1 MEFFHYNTFPDHLE
15 SDWNEL
21 LNQSIT
27 HVPFLRF
34 GFLKTW
40 WQTRGGGEWPQTAQL
55 SIVTAEKE
63 GKLTG
68 IAPFFLNQ
76 DHQKSTLYLLGSKEI
91 CDYLD
96 IIVRPS
102 ESDQF
107 MEELLNYLTSNAAP
121 DWNELIFFNLMDNTP
136 TLQSLAQNCQSRG
149 WAFQTECT
157 KQSPLVT
164 LPGDWETYLSSLDK
178 KQRHE
183 IRRKMRRASESS
195 EVSWHI
201 VNDQDVLET
210 EMDDFLNLMALDE
223 QKAHFLTPS
232 MREQMR
238 ECMRWAFREHCLQLS
253 FFDIN
258 GQKAAAYFCFD
269 YLNRI
274 WVYNSGYDPR
284 YSEYSPGWVLLSHLL
299 QWAIEQGREAFDF
312 MRGNEDYKYRFG
324 AKDRMVLC
332 AMVKR

>member
-1 MEFFHYNTFPDHLE
+1 MEFTQYNTFPEHLE
-15 SDWNEL
+15 SAWNEL

-27 HVPFLRF
+27 NVLFLRF

-55 SIVTAEKE
+55 CIVTAEKE
-63 GKLTG
+63 GKLAG
-68 IAPFFLNQ
+68 IAPLFLNQ
-76 DHQKSTLYLLGSKEI
+76 DYQKSTLYLLGSKEI

-102 ESDQF
+102 ELDQF
-107 MEELLNYLTSNAAP
+107 TDELLNYLTSNATP

-157 KQSPLVT
+157 KQSPLVR

-183 IRRKMRRASESS
+183 IRRKMRRASESDV
-195 EVSWHI
+195 VSWHI
-201 VNDQDVLET
+201 VEDKDTLEA
-210 EMDDFLNLMALDE
+210 EMDDFLNLMALDR
-223 QKAHFLTPS
+223 QKAQFLSTP

-238 ECMRWAFREHCLQLS
+238 ECMRWAFDDRCLQLS
-253 FFDIN
+253 FMEIN
-258 GQKAAAYFCFD
+258 GLKAAGYFCFD

-274 WVYNSGYDPR
+274 WVYNSGYDLR
-284 YSEYSPGWVLLSHLL
+284 FSEYSPGWVLLSHLL
-299 QWAIEQGREAFDF
+299 QWATEKGREAFDF

-324 AKDRMVLC
+324 AQDRMVLC
-332 AMVKR
+332 AIVKR